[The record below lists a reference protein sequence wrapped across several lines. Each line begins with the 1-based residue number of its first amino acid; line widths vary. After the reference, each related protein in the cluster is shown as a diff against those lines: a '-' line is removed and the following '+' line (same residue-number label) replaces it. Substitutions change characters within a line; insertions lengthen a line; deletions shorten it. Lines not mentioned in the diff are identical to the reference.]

1 MESLF
6 EYLRGRFEDPGL
18 LVPPIQLYAAYL
30 AVSQPPYNTGLYNNL
45 DGKPVIKLD
54 DLVARSEVAAQA
66 AGIVVP
72 QGFDTY
78 VGRLVLDMPQV
89 ASILACALGD
99 LTKKHGKDHL
109 EAIGKWAHEVFG
121 SILPLLDDEEKQA
134 GIAFIT
140 EMSRDHQ
147 MVNAWAFL
155 QSQESCV
162 YVLQDPSLVCPVK
175 FLMRRSQALL
185 RMYHQSTAA

>member
-6 EYLRGRFEDPGL
+6 EYLRGRFQDPGL

-30 AVSQPPYNTGLYNNL
+30 AVSQPPYNTGLYTNL

-54 DLVARSEVAAQA
+54 DLVARSEVAAHA

-99 LTKKHGKDHL
+99 LTKKHGKEHR
-109 EAIGKWAHEVFG
+109 EAIDKWAHEVFG

-134 GIAFIT
+134 GVAFIVD
-140 EMSRDHQ
+140 MSRDHQ
-147 MVNAWAFL
+147 MVNTCGFL
-155 QSQESCV
+155 QSQEACI
-162 YVLQDPSLVCPVK
+162 YALRNPHLVCPVE
-175 FLMRRSQALL
+175 FLIRRSQALM
-185 RMYHQSTAA
+185 RMYLQPTAA